1 MDLADNFDEEPTE
14 FVTSPLQIL
23 YQNSVVCF
31 HNQPDEF
38 RVLLQAITA
47 QYQKNA
53 VIQQHSA
60 SETSSF
66 LDDNESEES
75 LSMPN
80 VAGPPVHMRD
90 SLLFRALKKEP
101 SSSNQ
106 LVATRISC
114 FQFVSCNI
122 KDITNIF
129 QMVYLPKLSHL
140 NLSFNSLR
148 TFNFSNAIIASLS
161 STLTIL
167 DLSHN
172 KLTSIDGLAQFS
184 NLKILRLH
192 NNQIENLS
200 PLESCFSL
208 EELWL
213 SYNKIDWI
221 QFIYISKL
229 EKLKILIKM
238 NNLCDQKP
246 KFNEFLVMILPDLRI
261 LDQEKVD
268 KKESKGDNNN
278 NLGLQQ
284 QEFDQEDNNSN
295 LNNETISNYAVC
307 TPNPKISV
315 DVKIMLTQ
323 AKAFMKRRSSLSIAT
338 EETPSKKQSSFYFF
352 LSKIKIGEPEKTSKT
367 KAERKNPT

>member
-1 MDLADNFDEEPTE
+1 MDSTDNFEEEPTE

-23 YQNSVVCF
+23 YQNAVICF

-38 RVLLQAITA
+38 RVFLQAITA

-53 VIQQHSA
+53 VIQQHSS

-101 SSSNQ
+101 SSSSQ
-106 LVATRISC
+106 LVATRVSC
-114 FQFVSCNI
+114 LQFVSCNI

-200 PLESCFSL
+200 QLESCFSL

-268 KKESKGDNNN
+268 KKDNNN
-278 NLGLQQ
+278 IGLQQ
-284 QEFDQEDNNSN
+284 QEFDQEDNNTN
-295 LNNETISNYAVC
+295 VHNEAISNYANTAS

-323 AKAFMKRRSSLSIAT
+323 AKAFMKRRSSLSIAA
-338 EETPSKKQSSFYFF
+338 EETPSKKTSSFD
-352 LSKIKIGEPEKTSKT
+352 S
-367 KAERKNPT
+367 AVV